1 MSEEMSVA
9 QIKREIMILILILI
23 KNSSSNEITPAEVSA
38 WQYLKKLRKRHM

>member
-9 QIKREIMILILILI
+9 QIKREILILILI